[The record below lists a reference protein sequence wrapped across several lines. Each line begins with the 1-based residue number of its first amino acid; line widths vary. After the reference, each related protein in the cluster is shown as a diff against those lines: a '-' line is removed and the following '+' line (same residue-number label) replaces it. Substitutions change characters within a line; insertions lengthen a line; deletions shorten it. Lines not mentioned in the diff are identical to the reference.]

1 MQAVRT
7 IQKSENGLLMIQL
20 PEHFHDIDL
29 EIIILPA
36 HPIQD
41 TEVVPPSSNRL
52 EMVAHLKGILPDLP
66 YSKYDFYEQ

>member
-7 IQKSENGLLMIQL
+7 IQTAKNGHLMIQL
-20 PEHFHDIDL
+20 PAQFHDIEL

-36 HPIQD
+36 QPSKESD
-41 TEVVPPSSNRL
+41 VAPPTTNRL
-52 EMVAHLKGILPDLP
+52 EMVAHLKGILPDLH

>member
-7 IQKSENGLLMIQL
+7 IQKSENGQLMIQL

-52 EMVAHLKGILPDLP
+52 EMVAHLKGILPDLS
-66 YSKYDFYEQ
+66 YSKYNFYKQ